1 MNDREKTAIRL
12 LVEYRHEARK
22 LGWGCDSLDAA
33 ATKVIDA
40 ADDAGGYTEFNWNR
54 DGHPDAK
61 MSRERAIER
70 VPEFVAEVGLP
81 AGLPV
86 EVASPASPDFHPI
99 YSVAK
104 TAIDQMGGACLADDA
119 AAAAAILL
127 LRHWEDAIPNWGGDG
142 PSGPEVERMILGD
155 IRDCIDQMEALLRTV
170 ERRED

>member
-1 MNDREKTAIRL
+1 MNANREYIDPSEATRIR
-12 LVEYRHEARK
+12 VHHEGGGDWA
-22 LGWGCDSLDAA
+22 
-33 ATKVIDA
+33 IDA

-54 DGHPDAK
+54 DGHPDAR

-86 EVASPASPDFHPI
+86 EVDSPASPDFYPI

-119 AAAAAILL
+119 AAAAALLL

-155 IRDCIDQMEALLRTV
+155 IRDCIDQMEQLLHRV
-170 ERRED
+170 ERRDE

>member
-1 MNDREKTAIRL
+1 MN
-12 LVEYRHEARK
+12 
-22 LGWGCDSLDAA
+22 
-33 ATKVIDA
+33 ATN
-40 ADDAGGYTEFNWNR
+40 YE
-54 DGHPDAK
+54 H
-61 MSRERAIER
+61 
-70 VPEFVAEVGLP
+70 
-81 AGLPV
+81 
-86 EVASPASPDFHPI
+86 HPI

-155 IRDCIDQMEALLRTV
+155 IRDCIDQLESLLRTV